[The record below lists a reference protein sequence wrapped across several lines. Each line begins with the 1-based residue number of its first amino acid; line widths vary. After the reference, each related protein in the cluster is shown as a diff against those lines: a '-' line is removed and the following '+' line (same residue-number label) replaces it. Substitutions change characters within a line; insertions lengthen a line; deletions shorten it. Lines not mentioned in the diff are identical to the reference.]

1 MANFTAA
8 DVKRL
13 REQTGAGMMD
23 CKNALQEASGDLE
36 AAVELLRLKGAK
48 DVNKRATRTAANG
61 LVTAELDGTRA
72 GVLVELNCE
81 TDFVAKT
88 DLFQQVAA
96 EIAAA
101 ALRAEVTDRPSLLTA
116 EARPGTTVQQL
127 IEEAGASLKE
137 KLELGRFARF
147 EGGYVASY
155 LHRSDAALPPTLGV
169 LVQLDQ
175 DNAEVAKDLA
185 QQVAAM
191 RPLYTVR
198 EDVPADVVE
207 KERRIAEQITRD
219 EGKPEQAIGKIVE
232 GRLNAYFKDVV
243 LTEQAFV
250 KDPKTTIKQ
259 VLAGSW
265 CQRDRLRQVPGRP
278 GLRPHLMPDSGLA
291 GVLHPSWRRV
301 VLKLSGGLFA
311 GNEPLGISPDVVAHL
326 AAEIIAAVK
335 DGVQVAAV
343 VGGGNMFRGAAL
355 AERGIDRAR
364 ADYMGMLSTVINC
377 LALQDVLEKMGVET
391 RVQTAI
397 TMGQVAEPY
406 IPRRAIRH
414 LEKGRVVIFGA
425 GLGAPYFSTDTA
437 AAQRALEIGAD
448 AVLKGTKVNGVYDA
462 DPHTT
467 PDAARFNRLD
477 YSEYLSRGLK
487 VMDTTAVSLCMDNG
501 LPIVVF
507 ALMGEGNVVRAIRGE
522 EVGTLICH
530 KDGQDADSEGEDREY
545 REDHAD

>member
-23 CKNALQEASGDLE
+23 CKNALQEAGGDLE
-36 AAVELLRLKGAK
+36 AAVELLRVKGAK

-61 LVTAELDGTRA
+61 LVAAELDGTRA

-101 ALRAEVTDRPSLLTA
+101 ALKAEVTDRPSLLTT

-169 LVQLDQ
+169 LVQLDK

-185 QQVAAM
+185 QQIAAM
-191 RPLYTVR
+191 RPLYVVR
-198 EDVPADVVE
+198 DDVPADVVD

-250 KDPKTTIKQ
+250 KDPKTAIRQ
-259 VLAGSW
+259 VLAGS
-265 CQRDRLRQVPGRP
+265 
-278 GLRPHLMPDSGLA
+278 
-291 GVLHPSWRRV
+291 GVSV
-301 VLKLSGGLFA
+301 TGF
-311 GNEPLGISPDVVAHL
+311 
-326 AAEIIAAVK
+326 
-335 DGVQVAAV
+335 
-343 VGGGNMFRGAAL
+343 
-355 AERGIDRAR
+355 
-364 ADYMGMLSTVINC
+364 
-377 LALQDVLEKMGVET
+377 
-391 RVQTAI
+391 
-397 TMGQVAEPY
+397 
-406 IPRRAIRH
+406 
-414 LEKGRVVIFGA
+414 
-425 GLGAPYFSTDTA
+425 
-437 AAQRALEIGAD
+437 
-448 AVLKGTKVNGVYDA
+448 
-462 DPHTT
+462 
-467 PDAARFNRLD
+467 ARFQ
-477 YSEYLSRGLK
+477 
-487 VMDTTAVSLCMDNG
+487 
-501 LPIVVF
+501 
-507 ALMGEGNVVRAIRGE
+507 
-522 EVGTLICH
+522 VG
-530 KDGQDADSEGEDREY
+530 QA
-545 REDHAD
+545 